1 MTLLLIC
8 CFLIFRRVSS
18 DLAHGFAINS
28 NSENDTWK
36 HDLELSPRHRI
47 KDSSYLLD
55 RYPIRELPTDSLN
68 CHRPAKCVEMQR
80 STCMGTRLSYTTTT
94 LDLIPEHVTQNII
107 EVYYITHMYYNI
119 YR

>member
-68 CHRPAKCVEMQR
+68 CHRPAKCVEMQS

-94 LDLIPEHVTQNII
+94 LDLIPEHVTQDII
-107 EVYYITHMYYNI
+107 EVYYITHVL
-119 YR
+119 